1 MNALIS
7 LLLAWKRRIAWT
19 VGSLLVVWAVAWLVV
34 PGLVKSQVEAKGSEA
49 LGRKLTVGAIDF
61 KPWSLELTINDLAIA
76 SADGATSQF
85 KVARVYVDAELQSL
99 IRLAPVVDAITVEA
113 PQLQVTHLS
122 AGHYDLDDIMARINR
137 PSKEPAGAPLRFAL
151 HNLTLNGGE
160 VDFTDRLNGTERK
173 HVVRKLHVAL
183 PFLSSLASQR
193 EVNVTPRLAFELNGS
208 AFDTAAEG
216 TPFAQARKG
225 EATVRISQFD
235 VTPYLPYLPKGL
247 PLQLKAAVLDTDLRV
262 AFEQQPRLAV
272 TVKGSAT
279 VSSLALAEAGG
290 EDLLGVESIRAVLAD
305 VRPLEQVVRLESLEI
320 VAPELQVR
328 RNRAG
333 HINVDLA
340 TSFKPK
346 NAPEIIAASAN
357 NTGATGQNDAKPA
370 TATPAQTTQ
379 PAWQVEL
386 AHFALH
392 KGAVH
397 WTDDTLAPSA
407 KRDVKDIELQVQAI
421 QWPFTDKPATLEGSL
436 AIPSGKKT
444 AQFVFKGTG
453 TDGAGS
459 VEATLK
465 ELPLGV
471 AAPYVAQFL
480 VPQVAGVL
488 EAEAQA
494 LWKAGQVQL
503 KLPRLALRDFALV
516 ADKALAAESAA
527 PLPKFKLLE
536 ITDAQADL
544 TARTASVGK
553 VALRAPSATVD
564 RDAQGRWMFHR
575 WLKTAPAADTSA
587 PASAANTAATTPP
600 WKVAV
605 AEVALDDGAV
615 ALDDRLPTRPVT
627 ATISALKVLAKTLTL
642 DGKKPAPLTVSARIK
657 AGQTEPGM
665 LKYSGTAM
673 WDPVTV
679 QGTLDALDI
688 PAHAFAPY
696 VADRLNIELLRA
708 DASVKG
714 TVRYAATEGGPQV
727 QLRMDAALEDFR
739 SNSVQTTG
747 GQGLPV
753 GEELLSWKSLNVPG
767 IEFDMAPGT
776 ALRVQVREAAL
787 TDFYARLLVS
797 PQGRLNLQDLVKPAP
812 ADADKGVV
820 APAIV
825 ASAPVASAPTTR
837 AGPAPVITV
846 GPVSLVHGKVLF
858 SDRFI
863 QPNYSADLSE
873 LTGRLS
879 KFSSQ
884 SVDGVVQLADLELR
898 GRAEGSA
905 ALEITGKINP
915 LARPLALDV
924 RGKVRDLELPPL
936 SPYAVKYAGYG
947 IERGKLSVDV
957 SYLIQPD
964 GQLTATNSLVLN
976 QLTFGDK
983 VDGAPNSL
991 PVKLA
996 VSLLADRNGVIDL
1009 NLPIS
1014 GSLNDPQFSIGPVI
1028 WKVITNLIAKALTSP
1043 FSLLASAFGGG
1054 DELSNVSFAPG
1065 TSVLSVDA
1073 KQGLDKVAQ
1082 ALVDRPGLKVTVL
1095 GTASLEAEREALKRE
1110 RLRGLLLAEK
1120 RRQAAV
1126 AGQDTATVTAVT
1138 DAEYPALLKEVYRR
1152 ADITKPRNMVGFAKT
1167 LPAPEMEAL
1176 LLASIGVNED
1186 VMRELALSRG
1196 VAVRDYLAA
1205 KQLESERL
1213 FLGAAKT
1220 VPPQT
1225 DWRPRAELSL
1235 TSR

>member
-7 LLLAWKRRIAWT
+7 LFLAWKRRIAWT
-19 VGSLLVVWAVAWLVV
+19 VGSLLVVWAVAWLAV

-99 IRLAPVVDAITVEA
+99 LRLAPVVDAITVDA

-122 AGHYDLDDIMARINR
+122 AGHYDLDDIVARLNQ
-137 PSKEPAGAPLRFAL
+137 PSKEPASAPLRFAL

-173 HVVRKLHVAL
+173 HLVRKLHVAL

-216 TPFAQARKG
+216 TPFAQTRKG

-272 TVKGSAT
+272 SVKGSAT
-279 VSSLALAEAGG
+279 VSSLDLAEAGG
-290 EDLLGVESIRAVLAD
+290 QDLLGVKSIHAVLAD

-333 HINVDLA
+333 HINLDLA
-340 TSFKPK
+340 TSVKSK
-346 NAPEIIAASAN
+346 NAPEIIAASASS
-357 NTGATGQNDAKPA
+357 TGATGQNDAKPA
-370 TATPAQTTQ
+370 TATPAQTAQ

-386 AHFALH
+386 ARFALH

-436 AIPSGKKT
+436 AIPSGNKT
-444 AQFVFKGTG
+444 AQFAFKGTG

-465 ELPLGV
+465 DLPLGV

-488 EAEAQA
+488 EAEVQA
-494 LWKAGQVQL
+494 LWKDGQVQL

-516 ADKALAAESAA
+516 ADKTLAAESPA
-527 PLPKFKLLE
+527 PLPRFKWLE

-564 RDAQGRWMFHR
+564 RDAQGRWMFQR
-575 WLKTAPAADTSA
+575 WLKTAPVADTPA
-587 PASAANTAATTPP
+587 PASATHAAAATPP

-615 ALDDRLPTRPVT
+615 SLNDRLPARPVM

-642 DGKKPAPLTVSARIK
+642 DGKKPAPLTVLARIK
-657 AGQTEPGM
+657 AGQTEPGT
-665 LKYSGTAM
+665 LKYSGTVM

-714 TVRYAATEGGPQV
+714 TVRYAATAGGPQV

-767 IEFDMAPGT
+767 IEFDMVPGT

-812 ADADKGVV
+812 ADAGTVAA
-820 APAIV
+820 APATA
-825 ASAPVASAPTTR
+825 ASAPVASAPATP
-837 AGPAPVITV
+837 AGPAPIITV

-905 ALEITGKINP
+905 SLEITGKVNP

-957 SYLIQPD
+957 SYLIKPD

-1043 FSLLASAFGGG
+1043 FSLLASALGGS

-1065 TSVLSVDA
+1065 SSVLTADA
-1073 KQGLDKVAQ
+1073 RQGLDKVAQ

-1126 AGQDTATVTAVT
+1126 AGQDTVAVTAVT
-1138 DAEYPALLKEVYRR
+1138 DAEYPTLLKEVYRR
-1152 ADITKPRNMVGFAKT
+1152 ADITKPRNLVGFAKT

-1186 VMRELALSRG
+1186 AMRELALSRG

>member
-7 LLLAWKRRIAWT
+7 LLLSWKRRIAWT
-19 VGSLLVVWAVAWLVV
+19 VGSVLVVWAVAWLAV
-34 PGLVKSQVEAKGSEA
+34 PGLVKSQVEARGSEA

-99 IRLAPVVDAITVEA
+99 LRLAPVVDAITVDA

-122 AGHYDLDDIMARINR
+122 AGHYDFDDILARLNK
-137 PSKEPAGAPLRFAL
+137 PSKEPAGTPLRFAL

-160 VDFTDRLNGTERK
+160 VDFTDRLDGTERK

-183 PFLSSLASQR
+183 PFLSNLTSQR
-193 EVNVTPRLAFELNGS
+193 DVNVAPRLAFELNGS
-208 AFDTAAEG
+208 SFDTAAEG
-216 TPFAQARKG
+216 TPFAQTRKG
-225 EATVRISQFD
+225 EATVRIARFD

-262 AFEQQPRLAV
+262 AFEQQPHLSV

-290 EDLLGVESIRAVLAD
+290 QDLLGVESIRAVLAD
-305 VRPLEQVVRLESLEI
+305 VRPLEQVIRLESLEI
-320 VAPELQVR
+320 VAPQLQVR

-333 HINVDLA
+333 HVNLDLA
-340 TSFKPK
+340 TSAKPK
-346 NAPEIIAASAN
+346 NAPEIIAADAN
-357 NTGATGQNDAKPA
+357 NTRAAGQNDAKPA
-370 TATPAQTTQ
+370 AVEPAQATK

-386 AHFALH
+386 ARFALH

-397 WTDDTLAPSA
+397 WTDDTLAPAA
-407 KRDVKDIELQVQAI
+407 KRDVKDMELLVQAI
-421 QWPFTDKPATLEGSL
+421 QWPFADKPATLDGSL
-436 AIPSGKKT
+436 AIPSGNKT
-444 AQFVFKGTG
+444 AQLAFKGTG

-465 ELPLGV
+465 DLPLGV

-480 VPQVAGVL
+480 VPQLAGML
-488 EAEAQA
+488 EGEAQA
-494 LWKAGQVQL
+494 QWKAGQVQL

-516 ADKALAAESAA
+516 ADKTQAAESTA

-544 TARTASVGK
+544 AARTASVGK

-564 RDAQGRWMFHR
+564 RDAQGRWMFQR
-575 WLKTAPAADTSA
+575 WLKTAPAGDAPA
-587 PASAANTAATTPP
+587 PASASNTTSATPP

-605 AEVALDDGAV
+605 AEVALDDGSV
-615 ALDDRLPTRPVT
+615 ALDDRLPARPVT
-627 ATISALKVLAKTLTL
+627 ASISALKVLGKALTL

-657 AGQTEPGM
+657 AGQTEPGT
-665 LKYSGTAM
+665 LKYSGTVM

-714 TVRYAATEGGPQV
+714 AVRYAATAAGPQL
-727 QLRMDAALEDFR
+727 QLRVDAALEDFR
-739 SNSVQTTG
+739 SNSVQSTSVQTSG

-767 IEFDMAPGT
+767 IELDMVPGA

-787 TDFYARLLVS
+787 SDFYARLLIS

-812 ADADKGVV
+812 ADGDKV
-820 APAIV
+820 AA
-825 ASAPVASAPTTR
+825 APTKP
-837 AGPAPVITV
+837 AGPEPIITV

-905 ALEITGKINP
+905 ALEITGKVNP
-915 LARPLALDV
+915 LAKPLALDV

-957 SYLIQPD
+957 SYLIKPD

-1043 FSLLASAFGGG
+1043 FSLLASAFGGS

-1065 TSVLSVDA
+1065 TSVLTVDA
-1073 KQGLDKVAQ
+1073 KQGLDKVAK

-1110 RLRGLLLAEK
+1110 RLKGLLLAEK

-1126 AGQDTATVTAVT
+1126 AGQDTAAVAAVT
-1138 DAEYPALLKEVYRR
+1138 DTEYPALLKEVYKR

-1186 VMRELALSRG
+1186 AMRELALSRG
-1196 VAVRDYLAA
+1196 VAVRDYLTG